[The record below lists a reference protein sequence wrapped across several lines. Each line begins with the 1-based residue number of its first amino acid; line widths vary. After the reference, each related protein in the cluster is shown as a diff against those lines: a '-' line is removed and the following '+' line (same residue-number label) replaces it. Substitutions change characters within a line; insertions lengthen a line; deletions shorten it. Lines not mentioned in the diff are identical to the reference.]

1 MELNDIQKRAVAEW
15 VAEGVSLSD
24 IQKRITLEFE
34 IPMTYMD
41 VRLLVIDLDVDIV
54 EEPDPEPEKEEEK
67 TEDASA
73 ADAGGVDVDVD
84 AITRPGAL
92 VSGTVVFTDSVK
104 ASWYMDQSGRLALDA
119 GNPDYKPSEEDLQL
133 FQQSLREA
141 LKKKG
146 F

>member
-1 MELNDIQKRAVAEW
+1 MELNDIQKQAVAEW

-24 IQKRITLEFE
+24 VQKRIALEFE

-54 EEPDPEPEKEEEK
+54 EEPDPEPEKEEE
-67 TEDASA
+67 TENASA
-73 ADAGGVDVDVD
+73 GDSGGVDVDVD
-84 AITRPGAL
+84 AITRPGAI
-92 VSGTVVFTDSVK
+92 VSGTVVFTDGVK

-119 GNPDYKPSEEDLQL
+119 GQPDYKPSEEDLQL